1 MTSHTDHPPTPY
13 AGYLARM
20 TDQLGRS
27 MAAAPEVVSP
37 HSGAPPQHLQAI
49 TASVERMRSD
59 ILGLS
64 HDIHAHP
71 ELCYAEHYSVQAV
84 ARTLQAHGHE
94 AEVGAYGVQTALR
107 ARAGD
112 GRPRVA
118 ILAEYDALPG
128 IGHACGHNVICAT
141 AVGAFLAVAELI
153 GDLDGSVE
161 LIGCPAEEGGG
172 GKELIAQAG
181 GFDDVDAAVM
191 LHPFGADAAEHQWL
205 GVRTVDIVYHGLP
218 AHASAMPHLG
228 RNALDAVV
236 NAYTGVAQL
245 RQHMLPS
252 DRVHGIITDGGQK
265 PNIVP
270 ERAAASFFLRS
281 ATPEGMAELAERAEA
296 IFTAAARSTGTR
308 LEAHWDVVP
317 VYLPVRNSS
326 ALAARYATHMR
337 PRGRKVLPAGVL
349 PAELTGSTDLGNV
362 SVRVPAIHPLLG
374 IAPIDVAI
382 HTPAFAQ
389 WAVSERADIG
399 TVDGAIALAG
409 TAVDYLTD
417 EQLRAAA
424 AEEFELA
431 GGVVDVAA
439 LVGD

>member
-1 MTSHTDHPPTPY
+1 MTERLER
-13 AGYLARM
+13 A
-20 TDQLGRS
+20 
-27 MAAAPEVVSP
+27 MAEAPKVTSP
-37 HSGAPPQHLQAI
+37 HAGAPARYVQGV
-49 TASVERMRSD
+49 TAAVERLGAD
-59 ILGLS
+59 ILTLS
-64 HDIHAHP
+64 HDVHAHP
-71 ELCYAEHYSVQAV
+71 ELCYDEHYAVEAV
-84 ARTLQAHGHE
+84 ARTLAAHGHE
-94 AEVGAYGVQTALR
+94 AEIGAYGIETALR
-107 ARAGD
+107 ARAG
-112 GRPRVA
+112 GSGPRVA

-141 AVGAFLAVAELI
+141 AVGAFLAVAELVA
-153 GDLDGSVE
+153 DLDGSVE

-181 GFDDVDAAVM
+181 GFDEVDVALM

-205 GVRTVDIVYHGLP
+205 GVRTVDIIYHGLP
-218 AHASAMPHLG
+218 AHAAAMPHLG
-228 RNALDAVV
+228 RNAVDAVV
-236 NAYTGVAQL
+236 NAYTGIAQL

-296 IFTAAARSTGTR
+296 VFTAAAIGTGTR
-308 LEAHWDVVP
+308 LEARWDPVP
-317 VYLPVRNSS
+317 VYLPVRNNST
-326 ALAARYATHMR
+326 LAGRYATHMA

-362 SVRVPAIHPLLG
+362 SVRVPAIHPLLA
-374 IAPIDVAI
+374 IAPPDVAI

-389 WAVSERADIG
+389 WAISERADTG
-399 TVDGAIALAG
+399 TVDGAIALAA

-417 EQLRAAA
+417 ERLRTTV
-424 AEEFELA
+424 AEEFEQA
-431 GGVVDVAA
+431 GGVVDVDA
-439 LVGD
+439 LTQGGR